1 MTSKRWTECDGCGRS
16 VVATASSTEGDTWFG
31 LFESGGEMDK
41 DLDFCSWDCLR
52 TFVVE
57 HPRQPGKSE
66 SASAVTTQPPVFTQ
80 EMLDRARR
88 YIHPCT

>member
-1 MTSKRWTECDGCGRS
+1 MSD
-16 VVATASSTEGDTWFG
+16 DNWFG

-57 HPRQPGKSE
+57 HPRQPGKSPAAT
-66 SASAVTTQPPVFTQ
+66 SVSIKAPALTQ
-80 EMLDRARR
+80 EALDKLPLF
-88 YIHPCT
+88 IHPCT